1 MTATEVIIQLTGGV
15 ALLLWGLRMVRTG
28 VTRAYGAG
36 LRRSLG
42 NALGNRFA
50 ALASGIGVTILLQSS
65 TATAMLAGSFASR
78 GLIATAP
85 ALAVMLGADIG
96 TTLVAQVLSFGF
108 HSLGP
113 LFVLIGVVMFVS
125 GKASRRRD
133 AGRALIGLGLM
144 ILSLRLIV
152 GSSEVLRASTPV
164 QAVLTALGSELA
176 VAVLVAALL
185 TWLAHSSLAIV
196 LLIISLADG
205 GVIGA
210 TLALALVLGAN
221 LGGAFAPF
229 IAALDQPAPGR
240 RVPLGN
246 LLMKAA
252 GVIVALPFL
261 SLIAPWIAWLEAE
274 PGRQVADFHTVFN
287 LGIAAVFILLTGPV
301 GKLCEKLLPDPP
313 AETDPAKPRH
323 LDPAAI
329 EVPTVAISCAA
340 RETMRMAD
348 AIETMLRRTIDV
360 FREGDRK
367 LVGEIERMDNV
378 VDRLHE
384 AIKLYLTDITRR
396 ESIGDADARRWSD
409 IMAFTT
415 NLEHV
420 GDIIDK
426 NLMELAAKRIK
437 NAYKFSDEGMAEIT
451 ELHAQVLENLR
462 LAMSVFMSGDRNM
475 ARRLLAEKTRFRDRE
490 RQCAENHI
498 ERLRQGKIESIET
511 SALHLDVLRDLK
523 RINSHITSVAYPILE
538 QAGELADSRLRR
550 NEGENAAEI
559 HGAAR

>member
-1 MTATEVIIQLTGGV
+1 MTATEVILQLTGGV

-28 VTRAYGAG
+28 VTRAYGSA

-42 NALGNRFA
+42 DALGNRFA
-50 ALASGIGVTILLQSS
+50 AAGAGIGVTVLLQSS

-96 TTLVAQVLSFGF
+96 TTLVAQILSFGF
-108 HSLGP
+108 HALAP
-113 LFVLIGVVMFVS
+113 LLILIGVVMFS
-125 GKASRRRD
+125 TGRASRRRD
-133 AGRALIGLGLM
+133 IGRALIGLGLM
-144 ILSLRLIV
+144 ILALRLIV
-152 GSSEVLRASTPV
+152 GSSETLRGAQAV
-164 QAVLTALGSELA
+164 QAILAALGGETM
-176 VAVLVAALL
+176 VAVLIAALL

-205 GVIGA
+205 GVIGPV
-210 TLALALVLGAN
+210 LALALVLGAN
-221 LGGAFAPF
+221 LGGAIAPF
-229 IAALDQPAPGR
+229 VAALDQPPPGR

-252 GVIVALPFL
+252 GVVVVAPVLGL
-261 SLIAPWIAWLEAE
+261 AAPWIGAIDPE
-274 PGRQVADFHTVFN
+274 PGRQAANFHTAFN
-287 LGIAAVFILLTGPV
+287 VGIAVVFILLTGAV
-301 GKLCEKLLPDPP
+301 GRLCERLLPDPP

-323 LDPAAI
+323 LDLAAI
-329 EVPTVAISCAA
+329 DVPTVAISCAA

-348 AIETMLRRTIDV
+348 AIETMLKRTIDV
-360 FREGDRK
+360 LGDGDRK
-367 LVGEIERMDNV
+367 LVAEIERMDNV

-396 ESIGDADARRWSD
+396 ESLGDADARRWSD

-437 NAYKFSDEGMAEIT
+437 NNYRFSAEGMAEIS

-462 LAMSVFMSGDRNM
+462 LAMSVFMSGDKAV

-498 ERLRQGKIESIET
+498 ERLRQGKLESIET

-538 QAGELADSRLRR
+538 QAGELADSRLRQT
-550 NEGENAAEI
+550 EDDQAA
-559 HGAAR
+559 AANGSAR

>member
-1 MTATEVIIQLTGGV
+1 MTATEVILQLTGGV

-28 VTRAYGAG
+28 VMRAYGSA

-42 NALGNRFA
+42 DALGNRFA
-50 ALASGIGVTILLQSS
+50 AAGAGIGVTVLLQSS

-96 TTLVAQVLSFGF
+96 TTLVAQILSFGF
-108 HSLGP
+108 HALAP
-113 LFVLIGVVMFVS
+113 LLILIGVVIFS
-125 GKASRRRD
+125 TGRASRRRD
-133 AGRALIGLGLM
+133 IGRALIGLGLM
-144 ILSLRLIV
+144 ILALRLIV
-152 GSSEVLRASTPV
+152 GSSETLRGAQAV
-164 QAVLTALGSELA
+164 QAILAALGGETM
-176 VAVLVAALL
+176 VAVLIAALL

-205 GVIGA
+205 GVIGPV
-210 TLALALVLGAN
+210 LALALVLGAN
-221 LGGAFAPF
+221 LGGAIAPF
-229 IAALDQPAPGR
+229 VAALDQPPPGR

-252 GVIVALPFL
+252 GVVVVAPFL
-261 SLIAPWIAWLEAE
+261 GLAAPWIGAIDPE
-274 PGRQVADFHTVFN
+274 PGRQAANFHTAFN
-287 LGIAAVFILLTGPV
+287 VGIAVVFILLTGAV
-301 GKLCEKLLPDPP
+301 GRLCERLLPDPP

-323 LDPAAI
+323 LDLAAI
-329 EVPTVAISCAA
+329 DVPTVAISCAA

-348 AIETMLRRTIDV
+348 AIETMLKRTIEVLGD
-360 FREGDRK
+360 GDRK
-367 LVGEIERMDNV
+367 LVAEIERMDNV

-396 ESIGDADARRWSD
+396 ESLGDADARRWSD

-437 NAYKFSDEGMAEIT
+437 NNYRFSAEGMAEIS

-462 LAMSVFMSGDRNM
+462 LAMSVFMSGDKAV

-498 ERLRQGKIESIET
+498 ERLRQGKLESIET

-538 QAGELADSRLRR
+538 QAGELADSRLRQT
-550 NEGENAAEI
+550 EDEPATSA
-559 HGAAR
+559 HGSAR